1 MKIVTAAQMRAL
13 DQAAIQE
20 RGIPS
25 LQPMDRA
32 AAAVT
37 ERCLARLAGGGE
49 RAAEGGGGADGPGGE
64 EAQAQAPF
72 GPAAEG
78 GGPLR
83 QPRRRAREGADGE
96 RADEQQLARALRLAA
111 LDGKHVADDAV

>member
-25 LQPMDRA
+25 LQLMDRA

-37 ERCLARLAGGGE
+37 ERCLARLAPTAG
-49 RAAEGGGGADGPGGE
+49 RWRPIWRQWAAGWRTLR
-64 EAQAQAPF
+64 
-72 GPAAEG
+72 
-78 GGPLR
+78 PLR
-83 QPRRRAREGADGE
+83 T
-96 RADEQQLARALRLAA
+96 LRPGVWAA
-111 LDGKHVADDAV
+111 I